1 VPISIVV
8 ATIGVAMIGLGIKG
22 FTSSGIAFSKKRTL
36 TGRSGK
42 IVGGIAI
49 GFGALLAI
57 AGFAGMILVASTYD

>member
-1 VPISIVV
+1 MPISIVV
-8 ATIGVAMIGLGIKG
+8 ATIGVAMIGLGRKG
-22 FTSSGIAFSKKRTL
+22 FTPSGIPFSKKRTL

-49 GFGALLAI
+49 GFGVLIAV

>member
-42 IVGGIAI
+42 IVGGII